1 MIGNILSVCCWYSSC
16 VELLTKKIATGT
28 IPQYEFIKTTKSKAA
43 AKNSINLGILVTH
56 NSMTF
61 WMDNWNKEKTIV
73 YYSCSKKKSHG
84 CQATAIVNQ
93 ITRVFDEVNQIKE
106 ERFTEFGS
114 SEIWDD
120 VISALEKEVS
130 RLSWLRRVKT
140 KVIGQVPK
148 EKMNLT
154 QNHF

>member
-1 MIGNILSVCCWYSSC
+1 LIGNILSVCCWYSSC

-43 AKNSINLGILVTH
+43 AKNSINLGILVKL
-56 NSMTF
+56 NSM
-61 WMDNWNKEKTIV
+61 TIV